1 VSLLRYARYDS
12 AEGQPVL
19 ARVVGVDANGIPG
32 KDAAL
37 IPQAGDLYGVVT
49 DSGDRVPL
57 SSVRLLPP
65 VSPSKVIGIGSN
77 YRAHAAEMGRAI
89 PPVPKMFVMPS
100 SAVVGPEGAIRKPPG
115 SERVDHE
122 AELAVVIGK
131 RTSCVSATDAL
142 AHVLGYTC
150 CNDVTARDFQRSDKV
165 FGRAKGFDTFCP
177 IGPWVTVG
185 LDPTDLRVQGWVDGE
200 LRQDG
205 RTSDLIFDIPTLVS
219 FVSHV
224 MTLLPGDI
232 ISTGTPSGVGPL
244 KAGQV
249 VVVGVEGIGQLR
261 NSVVDRDAAPA

>member
-1 VSLLRYARYDS
+1 MTLRRYARFEGPD
-12 AEGQPVL
+12 GQPVL
-19 ARVVGVDANGIPG
+19 ARVVGLDANGLPTRS
-32 KDAAL
+32 AAL
-37 IPQAGDLYGVVT
+37 IPQRGDLYGTLT
-49 DSGDRVPL
+49 DSGGPVPL
-57 SSVRLLPP
+57 AEVRLLPP
-65 VSPSKVIGIGSN
+65 VSPSKVVGIGSN

-100 SAVVGPEGAIRKPPG
+100 TTVVGPGKAIRKPPG

-131 RTSCVSATDAL
+131 RAACVSVADSM

-150 CNDVTARDFQRSDKV
+150 CNDVTARDFQKSDKV

-177 IGPWVTVG
+177 IGPWVVVG
-185 LDPTDLRVQGWVDGE
+185 LDAADLRVQGWVDGE

-244 KAGQV
+244 QAGEV
-249 VVVGVEGIGQLR
+249 VVVGIEGIGQLR
-261 NSVVDRDAAPA
+261 NPVVNRDATPA